1 MFDNHR
7 DIVNAMFEVYYEIG
21 EDYLKKYYDP
31 LEGTKIKI
39 EAQERVEKKYG
50 RMVSSCWI
58 IFSRDASSGL
68 TTISFE
74 VFG

>member
-50 RMVSSCWI
+50 IGKYSPQATIVERM
-58 IFSRDASSGL
+58 A
-68 TTISFE
+68 T
-74 VFG
+74 